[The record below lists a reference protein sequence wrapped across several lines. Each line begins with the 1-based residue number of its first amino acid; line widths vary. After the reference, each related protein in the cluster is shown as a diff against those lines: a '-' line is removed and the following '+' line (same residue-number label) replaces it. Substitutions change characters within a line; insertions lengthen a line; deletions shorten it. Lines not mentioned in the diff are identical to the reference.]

1 MSSQNFD
8 IQKLHLSSKPVQM
21 LAAIILAVLIVV
33 AAYFASFQSQM
44 ETLQTAEDTE
54 TELKGK
60 YEKLAVKVANL
71 ENLRAELVLIE
82 DSISTLIKQLP
93 TDAEIPNLIQEL
105 HQAAASNNLTLNH
118 LIPRKALSEDANIQ
132 RLPFSVSVTG
142 SYEQLANF
150 ARDVGHVSRIVTLS
164 SINIAPEDDK
174 NNKPDSTKPAKPA
187 NRFVLT
193 AVASTYKA
201 VDTDLPAASAASGA
215 ASAAAQ

>member
-33 AAYFASFQSQM
+33 VAYFASFQSQM
-44 ETLQTAEDTE
+44 ETLQTAKDTE
-54 TELKGK
+54 TELKDK
-60 YEKLAVKVANL
+60 YEKLTIKVANL

-93 TDAEIPNLIQEL
+93 
-105 HQAAASNNLTLNH
+105 QAAASNNLTLNH
-118 LIPRKALSEDANIQ
+118 LIPRQALSEDANIQ
-132 RLPFSVSVTG
+132 RLPFSISVTG
-142 SYEQLANF
+142 SYDQLANF